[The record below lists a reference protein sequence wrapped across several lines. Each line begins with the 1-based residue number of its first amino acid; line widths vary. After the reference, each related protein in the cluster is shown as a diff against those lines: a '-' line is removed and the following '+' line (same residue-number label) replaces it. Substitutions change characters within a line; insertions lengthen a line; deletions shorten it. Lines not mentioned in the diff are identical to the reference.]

1 MWSLMV
7 WRSRLPLSDCEQ
19 RLEKIPRRTWLI
31 SNGPS
36 TLIATGVGR
45 SFRLQTTATATRAL
59 FAPYF
64 HGSLVD
70 KHGATDI
77 RGRLFPAPLVQTAIL
92 LGALGI
98 MLSSVG
104 IVMGVPVSSRV
115 LFVPMFSLALSF
127 VIAVAV
133 RLEPAKARRVLPDQS
148 RQHSKQIA
156 WRPTEANRRD
166 CY

>member
-1 MWSLMV
+1 MWSPMV

-45 SFRLQTTATATRAL
+45 SFRLQTTGTATRAL

-77 RGRLFPAPLVQTAIL
+77 RGRLFPAPLVQTAVL

-115 LFVPMFSLALSF
+115 LFVPMFSLALSL
-127 VIAVAV
+127 VIAVAGAFRTRQGSS
-133 RLEPAKARRVLPDQS
+133 RLARS
-148 RQHSKQIA
+148 IE
-156 WRPTEANRRD
+156 TTFEADRLATD
-166 CY
+166 